1 MVRTYFV
8 LFALVLLGACAPQNR
23 GMQSSPFEPY
33 ARGTGD
39 GNMMPVARDQNQMFQ
54 PQATATAN
62 GKVAILLPL
71 SGPQAQIGQ
80 SMLNAAQ
87 LALFDVNDAGFE
99 LLPFDTQGT
108 TSGTTRA
115 VNDASA
121 QGVKLILGP
130 LLANNVVAAGRAAR
144 TANLQVI
151 GFTTDATKVSGNI
164 STLGI
169 LPLDQGNRMAQYAR
183 KAGLSR
189 IAIIDPNTAYSRT
202 VISAFENKA
211 RRLGIQIAAKTS
223 PSNAIQ
229 TLSARQ
235 GAFDAIFL
243 PVGNPQLTGLSRALS
258 QNGMASNIVPWLGVG
273 LWDDNSIQANPA
285 MRNAIYSAP
294 TRVQRTNFERQY
306 QSAYGSK
313 PQRLASLAYD
323 ATALSIVLLRQN
335 NRFIDRNAIMN
346 PNGFT
351 GIDGIFRF
359 QNNGLAERG
368 MAVHRITG
376 RGQTTIIDQAP
387 SSFQVSGL

>member
-1 MVRTYFV
+1 MQS
-8 LFALVLLGACAPQNR
+8 G
-23 GMQSSPFEPY
+23 GMRSSPFEPY
-33 ARGTGD
+33 PSGTINEG
-39 GNMMPVARDQNQMFQ
+39 QMF
-54 PQATATAN
+54 PTHKGATPPLTVQRPMASAN
-62 GKVAILLPL
+62 GKTAILLPL

-87 LALFDVNDAGFE
+87 LALFDVNDPGFE

-108 TSGTTRA
+108 ISGTTQA

-130 LLANNVVAAGRAAR
+130 LLANNVAAAGRAAR
-144 TANLQVI
+144 AANLQVI
-151 GFTTDATKVSGNI
+151 GFTTDSTKVSGNI

-169 LPLDQGNRMAQYAR
+169 LPFDQGNRMAQYAR
-183 KAGLSR
+183 KAGLNR
-189 IAIIDPNTAYSRT
+189 IAIINPNTAYSRT

-211 RRLGIQIAAKTS
+211 RGLGIQIIVKTS
-223 PSNAIQ
+223 PSNAVQ

-235 GAFDAIFL
+235 GTFDAIFM
-243 PVGNPQLTGLSRALS
+243 PIGNPQLTTLSRALT
-258 QNGMASNIVPWLGVG
+258 QNGMASNVIPWLGVG

-285 MRNAIYSAP
+285 MRNAVYSAP
-294 TRVQRTNFERQY
+294 TRIQRINFERQY
-306 QSAYGSK
+306 QSTYGTK

-335 NRFIDRNAIMN
+335 NRFIGRNAIMN
-346 PNGFT
+346 PNGFA